1 MSKLNEY
8 RRIIGYSYLLYIV
21 LIIPVSL
28 LHELGHVAI
37 CSANGYQ
44 FDMWLDLRGGHSL
57 CYGLLGDDLV
67 MGAMGGIFGLL
78 ASLGILAYWHYF
90 CKKAVPIAA
99 VALALM
105 LDQGIKILLEGFLPG
120 LYSAGR
126 FDLLITI
133 VQIIS
138 VAVFAIYFTR
148 SLRRE
153 DDSSRYLTRESKL
166 GV

>member
-8 RRIIGYSYLLYIV
+8 RRIVGYSYLLYIV
-21 LIIPVSL
+21 FIILVNL
-28 LHELGHVAI
+28 LHELGHVAV
-37 CSANGYQ
+37 CSADGYQ

-57 CYGLLGDDLV
+57 CYGIPGDNLV

-78 ASLGILAYWHYF
+78 TSLGILALWHNF
-90 CKKAVPIAA
+90 CKKAVPVAA

-105 LDQGIKILLEGFLPG
+105 LDQGIKTLLEGLLPG

-133 VQIIS
+133 LQIIS

-153 DDSSRYLTRESKL
+153 DDSSRYLTRESRL

>member
-21 LIIPVSL
+21 FIIPVNL
-28 LHELGHVAI
+28 LHELGHVAV
-37 CSANGYQ
+37 CSADGYQ

-57 CYGLLGDDLV
+57 CYGIPGDNLV

-78 ASLGILAYWHYF
+78 TSLGILALWHNF
-90 CKKAVPIAA
+90 CKKAVPVAA

-105 LDQGIKILLEGFLPG
+105 LDQGIKTLLEGFLPG

-133 VQIIS
+133 LQIIS

-153 DDSSRYLTRESKL
+153 DDSSRYLTRESRL

>member
-8 RRIIGYSYLLYIV
+8 RRIIGYSYLLYIL

-57 CYGLLGDDLV
+57 CYRLPGNELV

-78 ASLGILAYWHYF
+78 ASLGILAFWHYF
-90 CKKAVPIAA
+90 CKKAVAIAA

-148 SLRRE
+148 SLGRE

>member
-8 RRIIGYSYLLYIV
+8 RRIVGYSYLLYIV
-21 LIIPVSL
+21 FIILVNL
-28 LHELGHVAI
+28 LHELGHVAV
-37 CSANGYQ
+37 CSADGYQ

-57 CYGLLGDDLV
+57 CYGIPGDNLV

-78 ASLGILAYWHYF
+78 TSLGILALWHNF
-90 CKKAVPIAA
+90 CKKAVPVAA

-105 LDQGIKILLEGFLPG
+105 LDQGIKTLLEGFLPG

-133 VQIIS
+133 LQIIS

-153 DDSSRYLTRESKL
+153 DDSSRYLTRESRL

>member
-8 RRIIGYSYLLYIV
+8 RRIVGYSYLLYIV
-21 LIIPVSL
+21 FIILVNL
-28 LHELGHVAI
+28 LHELGHVAV
-37 CSANGYQ
+37 CSADGYQ

-57 CYGLLGDDLV
+57 CYGIPGDNLV

-78 ASLGILAYWHYF
+78 TSLGILALWHNF
-90 CKKAVPIAA
+90 CKKAVPVAA

-105 LDQGIKILLEGFLPG
+105 LDQGIKTLLEGFLPG

-133 VQIIS
+133 LQIIS

-148 SLRRE
+148 SLKRE
-153 DDSSRYLTRESKL
+153 DDSSRYLTRESRL

>member
-8 RRIIGYSYLLYIV
+8 RRIVGYSYLLYIV
-21 LIIPVSL
+21 FIIPVNL
-28 LHELGHVAI
+28 LHELGHVAV
-37 CSANGYQ
+37 CSADGYQ

-57 CYGLLGDDLV
+57 CYGIPGDNLV

-78 ASLGILAYWHYF
+78 TSLGILALWHNF
-90 CKKAVPIAA
+90 CKKAVPVAA

-105 LDQGIKILLEGFLPG
+105 LDQGIKTLLEGFLPG

-133 VQIIS
+133 LQIIS

-153 DDSSRYLTRESKL
+153 DDSSRYLTRESRL

>member
-8 RRIIGYSYLLYIV
+8 RRIVGYSYLLYIV
-21 LIIPVSL
+21 FIIPVNL
-28 LHELGHVAI
+28 LHELGHVAV
-37 CSANGYQ
+37 CSAAGCQ

-57 CYGLLGDDLV
+57 CYGIPGDNLV

-78 ASLGILAYWHYF
+78 TSLGILALWHNF
-90 CKKAVPIAA
+90 CKKAVPVAA

-105 LDQGIKILLEGFLPG
+105 LDQGIKTLLEGFLPG

-133 VQIIS
+133 LQIIS

-153 DDSSRYLTRESKL
+153 DDSSRYLTRESRL

>member
-8 RRIIGYSYLLYIV
+8 RRIVGYSYLLYIV
-21 LIIPVSL
+21 FIIPVNL
-28 LHELGHVAI
+28 LHELGHVAV
-37 CSANGYQ
+37 CSADGYQ

-57 CYGLLGDDLV
+57 CYGIPGDNLV

-78 ASLGILAYWHYF
+78 TSLGILALWHNF
-90 CKKAVPIAA
+90 CKKAVPVAA

-105 LDQGIKILLEGFLPG
+105 LDQGIKTLLEGFLPG

-133 VQIIS
+133 LQIIS

-148 SLRRE
+148 SLKRE
-153 DDSSRYLTRESKL
+153 DDSSRYLTRESRL

>member
-8 RRIIGYSYLLYIV
+8 RRIVGYSYLLYIV
-21 LIIPVSL
+21 FIIPVNL
-28 LHELGHVAI
+28 LHELGHVAV
-37 CSANGYQ
+37 CSADGYQ

-57 CYGLLGDDLV
+57 CYGIPGDNLV

-78 ASLGILAYWHYF
+78 TSLGILALWHNF
-90 CKKAVPIAA
+90 CKKAVPVAA

-133 VQIIS
+133 LQIIS

-148 SLRRE
+148 SLKRE
-153 DDSSRYLTRESKL
+153 DDSSRYLTRESRL